1 MPGVAARNWVPSFIV
16 INEMENLFGFRF
28 HHLGLAA
35 QTPDSA
41 KNFLLGLGYH
51 AGETIFD
58 PLQNVR
64 LTMCEHRSMP
74 AVEIVSRGDGK
85 GPLDY
90 LLSRHSDGL
99 IYHLCYSTS
108 DLDRA
113 LQALVE
119 AGLRAH
125 CVSAPKPAIL
135 FAGKMVSFYQI
146 IGMGLIEIIDQRE

>member
-1 MPGVAARNWVPSFIV
+1 VLGLAALNGLSSFIE
-16 INEMENLFGFRF
+16 IDEMENLFGFRF

-35 QTPDSA
+35 QTPDPA
-41 KNFLLGLGYH
+41 KSFLLALGYH
-51 AGETIFD
+51 VGETIFD

-99 IYHLCYSTS
+99 IYHMCYSTG
-108 DLDRA
+108 DLERA

-119 AGLRAH
+119 AGLRVH
-125 CVSAPKPAIL
+125 CVSPPKPAIL
-135 FAGKMVSFYQI
+135 FAGKRVSFYQI
-146 IGMGLIEIIDQRE
+146 IGMGLIEIIDERE

>member
-1 MPGVAARNWVPSFIV
+1 MPGVAAPNWGPIFIV
-16 INEMENLFGFRF
+16 IDEMENRFGFRF

-35 QTPDSA
+35 QTPDPA

-51 AGETIFD
+51 VGETIFD

-64 LTMCEHRSMP
+64 LTLCEHRSMP
-74 AVEIVSRGDGK
+74 TVEVVSRAEGK

-99 IYHLCYSTS
+99 IYHLCYSTD

-113 LQALVE
+113 LHALID
-119 AGLRAH
+119 AGLRPH

-135 FAGKMVSFYQI
+135 FFGKMVSFYQI
-146 IGMGLIEIIDQRE
+146 IGMGLIEVIDERV